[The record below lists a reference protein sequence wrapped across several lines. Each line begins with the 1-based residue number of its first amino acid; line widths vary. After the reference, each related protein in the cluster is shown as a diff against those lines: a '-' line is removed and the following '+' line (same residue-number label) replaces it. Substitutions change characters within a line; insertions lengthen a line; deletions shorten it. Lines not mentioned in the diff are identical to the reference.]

1 MDDEEALIF
10 LSYLTLK
17 RRKRREDEKKA
28 RKKRTQWVRQIY
40 QQREQCG
47 VYHTLVQEMALGDR
61 EFYFK

>member
-1 MDDEEALIF
+1 MDDEEALLY

-17 RRKRREDEKKA
+17 RKQRRKAERNA
-28 RKKRTQWVRQIY
+28 RKKRSLWVRRIY
-40 QQREQCG
+40 KQREQCG